1 MKKYL
6 TPLIILLALIIVGCA
21 EDNSGQASPEPGDDG
36 PDLPVVTEPAPAT
49 ESPGGDVQDGYPA
62 PGDNGYPAFPSPT
75 PFPPG
80 YPAPVIEPTTDPYP
94 GGLAI
99 MVLPAGR
106 QCQETTY
113 PDQASALAT
122 LEDAG
127 IRVSEISEV
136 GLLVCEA
143 CECPTSLHYRAL
155 INPEDIN
162 LALSLGWQ
170 RSYQ

>member
-1 MKKYL
+1 MKRYL
-6 TPLIILLALIIVGCA
+6 TPLIILLALVFAGCA
-21 EDNSGQASPEPGDDG
+21 VDDSGQASPEPGDDG
-36 PDLPVVTEPAPAT
+36 PDLPAVTEPVPAT
-49 ESPGGDVQDGYPA
+49 ESPGEEVQDGYPA
-62 PGDNGYPAFPSPT
+62 PGENGYPALPSAT

-80 YPAPVIEPTTDPYP
+80 YPAPVIEPTIDAYP

-99 MVLPAGR
+99 MILPAGK
-106 QCQETTY
+106 QCQEPTY
-113 PDQASALAT
+113 TDQSSALAT

-127 IRVSEISEV
+127 IKVQEISEV
-136 GLLVCEA
+136 DLMVCEA